1 MPPQGTATC
10 QRKDK
15 TLPEQE
21 GTGECHWEQIQ
32 LLASSGRRQPRKTL
46 EASVPTWREAQ
57 IKQSERPR
65 ADSSSSSHAGS
76 RREEPLCP
84 EDQCMHICIVP

>member
-1 MPPQGTATC
+1 MSLGANPAAC
-10 QRKDK
+10 Q
-15 TLPEQE
+15 LGQ
-21 GTGECHWEQIQ
+21 
-32 LLASSGRRQPRKTL
+32 ASAAKNL

-76 RREEPLCP
+76 RREEPSCP